1 VPSSNT
7 TRTEVPNSKPRFSWP
22 MRLFLAY
29 FLFDM
34 VTRGLIL
41 LTPADDDWFDELAME
56 SNPLALPSRDEL
68 RQCASGENPDYDSK
82 WQRYVASFKSASRFL
97 VPVPEKE
104 TREKITSAADVGKYT
119 LTWLGSRQAF
129 IGRMVGVDQNWPMF
143 SPNVGD
149 DDTMGRLLLIYEDGA
164 QQEYHLLCDPEDLTS
179 YSHWFQEKR
188 LQTETKVHRDEAVR
202 LGFCQ
207 MLARRQ
213 PRNEKGSPLVRIQ
226 VFKVTYHYPSPY
238 ENAKEVL
245 RQQTGPPAEQTEPV
259 FWEYDVASGAGRSLQ

>member
-1 VPSSNT
+1 
-7 TRTEVPNSKPRFSWP
+7 

-82 WQRYVASFKSASRFL
+82 WQRYVASFKSAGRYF

-104 TREKITSAADVGKYT
+104 TREKIISAADIGKYA
-119 LTWLGSRQAF
+119 LTWLGSRETF

-149 DDTMGRLLLIYEDGA
+149 DETMGRLLLIYEDGA
-164 QQEYHLLCDPEDLTS
+164 QQEYRLLCDPQDLTS
-179 YSHWFQEKR
+179 YFRGFQQR
-188 LQTETKVHRDEAVR
+188 HSRTEYVVHKDSAAR
-202 LGFCQ
+202 LGFCH
-207 MLARRQ
+207 MLSRRQ
-213 PRNEKGSPLVRIQ
+213 LENEHGAALVTIQ
-226 VFKVTYHYPSPY
+226 VFRIHYRYPSPY
-238 ENAKEVL
+238 EDAYEFLK
-245 RQQTGPPAEQTEPV
+245 QQTGPPDEQVEPP
-259 FWEYDVASGAGRSLQ
+259 FWEYDVATGKGRGLQ